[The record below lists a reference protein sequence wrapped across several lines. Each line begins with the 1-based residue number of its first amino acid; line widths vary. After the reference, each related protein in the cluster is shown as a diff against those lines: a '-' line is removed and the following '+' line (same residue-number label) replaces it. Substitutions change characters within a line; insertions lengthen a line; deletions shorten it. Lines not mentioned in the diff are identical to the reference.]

1 MKHQMVINVTDPNG
15 HKREVLKGGEICL
28 RDRLLSALLG
38 GKRRIL
44 VLVPADSVESVAI
57 REVGRNGGEAR

>member
-1 MKHQMVINVTDPNG
+1 LKHQMVINVTDPHG

-38 GKRRIL
+38 SKHRIL

-57 REVGRNGGEAR
+57 REVGIDGGEAK